1 MPYRLATPQYETCVG
16 MLPTDFYS
24 TTVMQIYQAFFG
36 IFDKKISFRAKKIFL
51 CRFAIEYDYDKR

>member
-1 MPYRLATPQYETCVG
+1 
-16 MLPTDFYS
+16 MLPTVFYS

-51 CRFAIEYDYDKR
+51 CPFAIEYDYGKR